1 MYCYGSFPQ
10 FCVASDARHLPES
23 YHQAWECLLQNMEPE
38 HLAPNSRKKTTKTVY
53 RWVETSPKKD
63 QRESP
68 QPTHRL
74 FIQTS
79 FSAFSSL
86 PIFWRPTYGQNSKKK
101 KSDISS
107 LILHL
112 PSGNLTYLWKITIFD
127 GNIHYFYGHFQQL
140 CEIILN
146 YQRVNPINSH

>member
-1 MYCYGSFPQ
+1 MA
-10 FCVASDARHLPES
+10 ASHSSVWRRTLVICRKVTIRRGNVCFKTWNLNIWHPTHE
-23 YHQAWECLLQNMEPE
+23 
-38 HLAPNSRKKTTKTVY
+38 KKTTKTVY

-63 QRESP
+63 QREST